1 MDCNIKLILQKFDK
15 KTAKNIESDVRWR
28 DLVQLYKK
36 TDKNSGSRDLEVL
49 NDVSNEADEIKK
61 GLFFVELSK
70 SLERSFLSWTKFKII
85 VLSADF
91 EFYTCKI

>member
-15 KTAKNIESDVRWR
+15 KTAKNTESDVRWR

-61 GLFFVELSK
+61 GLFFV
-70 SLERSFLSWTKFKII
+70 
-85 VLSADF
+85 
-91 EFYTCKI
+91 